1 MQQNRQIYVG
11 TRVALAHIWDGTDT
25 FSAPAVI
32 HFLYV
37 LPRWHI
43 AFSTLISTSAT
54 SGVVRNHVLIVIA
67 QQSRQIYVGTRVA
80 LAHIWDG
87 TDTFSAPVV
96 IIFTPFC

>member
-1 MQQNRQIYVG
+1 M
-11 TRVALAHIWDGTDT
+11 ALAHIWDGPDT

-32 HFLYV
+32 NLLHV
-37 LPRWHI
+37 LPSGWHI

-96 IIFTPFC
+96 IIFNTFCQVDGTLRLSL